1 MNFLDKLSDDEL
13 IKRFIAE
20 SNQTDFATLVKRHQT
35 RLRLYLRG
43 LCGNQAMADEL
54 AQDTFLKVYLSIN
67 QFKNQSSFKT
77 WLITIARNTYF
88 DQGRLKK
95 IKNHSEILTPELQND
110 SISQIYEEQFK
121 QSHGNEMLSIDIEMA
136 IDLLSENEKMVIL
149 HCYFAD
155 LTMAETAELLKM
167 PIGSVKSHSSRALY
181 KMSQTLSDWRKG

>member
-1 MNFLDKLSDDEL
+1 MNFLDNLSDDEL
-13 IKRFIAE
+13 IQRFIAE

-35 RLRLYLRG
+35 KLRLYLRG

-54 AQDTFLKVYLSIN
+54 AQETFLKVYLSIN

-77 WLITIARNTYF
+77 WLVTIARNTYL
-88 DQGRLKK
+88 DQARLKK
-95 IKNHSEILTPELQND
+95 NKNHSEVLTPELQDD
-110 SISQIYEEQFK
+110 STSEIYEERFK
-121 QSHGNEMLSIDIEMA
+121 QSYGNEMLSIDIEMA

-155 LTMAETAELLKM
+155 LTMAETAVFLKM

-181 KMSQTLSDWRKG
+181 KMSQTLSDWKK